1 MTSTV
6 LTQGFQWKRSSAIS
20 VTLALHGLALVAIL
34 APPAYVVM
42 ERAAP
47 APVLAVTVKQEE
59 PPPPPPPRPKDLEVV
74 KPKPRAVVRPQP
86 VPQPA
91 PAQPVVTQQA
101 TPMSTPVTNA
111 PPEPGPVEAAAVEP
125 ALGVLAYRSRT
136 AVPYPRESTRA
147 KEEGTVILRVLV
159 GVDGVPQEIEVARSS
174 GHARLDR
181 QAKTSVMKW
190 RFEPGT
196 RNGQPIAAYGLVPV
210 AFKLTE
216 L

>member
-1 MTSTV
+1 MTSAV

-20 VTLALHGLALVAIL
+20 VTLALHGLALIAIL
-34 APPAYVVM
+34 APPAYVAV

-47 APVLAVTVKQEE
+47 APVLAVTVKKEE
-59 PPPPPPPRPKDLEVV
+59 PPPPPPPKDLEVV
-74 KPKPRAVVRPQP
+74 KFKPKAAVRPQP
-86 VPQPA
+86 VPRPA
-91 PAQPVVTQQA
+91 PVQPVITQET
-101 TPMSTPVTNA
+101 TPMSTPAIDT
-111 PPEPGPVEAAAVEP
+111 PPEPGPVEAAPVEP

-136 AVPYPRESTRA
+136 TVPYPRESTRA

-159 GVDGVPQEIEVARSS
+159 GVDGVPQEIEIARSS
-174 GHARLDR
+174 GYARLDR
-181 QAKTSVMKW
+181 QAKNSVMKW